1 MIISRKKYVPLHAII
16 RTRLN
21 KEYKK
26 NISTMI
32 NGVYTIL
39 LLILSN
45 VFMTLEGTE
54 YHTFVK
60 TIIISVLHIRIS
72 CVYALK
78 IQS

>member
-1 MIISRKKYVPLHAII
+1 MRH
-16 RTRLN
+16 
-21 KEYKK
+21 
-26 NISTMI
+26 NILI
-32 NGVYTIL
+32 FIGLQIL
-39 LLILSN
+39 AN